1 MPPRNDPWGHHIA
14 IGPVNMSLRK
24 ITKNTGSFRSDEAL
38 IKLFHLAPRNL
49 SKK

>member
-1 MPPRNDPWGHHIA
+1 MTLGGTTIA
-14 IGPVNMSLRK
+14 IVPVNMSLRK

-38 IKLFHLAPRNL
+38 IKLFHLAPRNI